1 MILEAGATYWGL
13 SDTVEVVAWVEED
26 DGTDLYRRLISLE
39 AELMHTDNVMLSIT
53 AGPEHYS
60 KDLDEEKGSFR
71 FFFLHPPIQ
80 HHQYLKLT
88 ATLNDDRTAS
98 MTTNVMTEKMLKRR
112 GELGNP
118 DFGGR
123 GAIAYPLPIEE
134 EQA

>member
-60 KDLDEEKGSFR
+60 KDIDEEKGSFR

-98 MTTNVMTEKMLKRR
+98 MTTNVMTEKMLKRH
-112 GELGNP
+112 GELSNP

>member
-1 MILEAGATYWGL
+1 MILEGGATYWGL

-26 DGTDLYRRLISLE
+26 DGTDLYKRLISLK
-39 AELMHTDNVMLSIT
+39 ADLMHADNAMLSIV

-60 KDLDEEKGSFR
+60 KELDEEKGSFR

-80 HHQYLKLT
+80 HHQYVKLT
-88 ATLNDDRTAS
+88 AILNDDRTAG

-112 GELGNP
+112 GELSNP

-123 GAIAYPLPIEE
+123 GAIAYPLPVEK